1 MSFEEIRFIA
11 IVYAS
16 SIIPILI
23 LIKYYSKLPK
33 WVPAIYL
40 GSFIVCALGWEIW
53 FTYGLINGESVVER
67 RSDILNQWIPLHLN
81 WILNSLA
88 DAGTVCLGGLS
99 LIWLVGNKQNNVFNS
114 WKWSS
119 FFILAIWCV
128 GQNIFVELFLYYD
141 QLGEGKNLSW
151 APLIPTGN
159 TFNPVL
165 FEFNSRSVMF
175 QTQLPWLI
183 LPPILYLAVIRLA
196 KKFNNLY

>member
-16 SIIPILI
+16 SIIQILI

-53 FTYGLINGESVVER
+53 FTYGLINGESVIER

-99 LIWLVGNKQNNVFNS
+99 LIWLVGNKQNNVFDS

-159 TFNPVL
+159 IFNPVL

>member
-88 DAGTVCLGGLS
+88 DAGTVCLGGL
-99 LIWLVGNKQNNVFNS
+99 WLVWMMSNKKNNIFDS

-119 FFILAIWCV
+119 FFILAIWCI

-159 TFNPVL
+159 IFNPVL
-165 FEFNSRSVMF
+165 FEFNGRSVSF

-183 LPPILYLAVIRLA
+183 LPPILYLAVIRLG
-196 KKFNNLY
+196 KKLNRLH

>member
-33 WVPAIYL
+33 WVPAIYM

-53 FTYGLINGESVVER
+53 FTYGLINGESVIER

-99 LIWLVGNKQNNVFNS
+99 LIWLVGNKQNNVFDS

-159 TFNPVL
+159 IFNPVL

>member
-33 WVPAIYL
+33 WLPVIYM

-53 FTYGLINGESVVER
+53 FTYGLINGESVIER

>member
-53 FTYGLINGESVVER
+53 FTYGLINGESVIER

>member
-33 WVPAIYL
+33 WVPAIYM

-53 FTYGLINGESVVER
+53 FTYGLINGESVIER

>member
-33 WVPAIYL
+33 WVPAIYM

-53 FTYGLINGESVVER
+53 FTYGLINGESVIER

-88 DAGTVCLGGLS
+88 DAGTVCLGGL
-99 LIWLVGNKQNNVFNS
+99 WLVWMMGNKKNNIFDS

-119 FFILAIWCV
+119 FFILAIWCI

-159 TFNPVL
+159 IFNPVL
-165 FEFNSRSVMF
+165 FEFNGRSVSF

-183 LPPILYLAVIRLA
+183 LPPILYLAVIRLG
-196 KKFNNLY
+196 KKLNSLH